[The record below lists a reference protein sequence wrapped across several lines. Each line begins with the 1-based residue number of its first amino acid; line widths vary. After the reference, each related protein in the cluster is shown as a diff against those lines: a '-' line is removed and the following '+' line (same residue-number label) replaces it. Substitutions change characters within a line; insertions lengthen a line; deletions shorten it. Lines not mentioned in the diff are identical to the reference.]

1 MIGLLGPLIEPGF
14 FANPAVRTAL
24 VVGSISAIISAIV
37 GTFTV
42 IRGQSF
48 AGHSLA
54 DIGAAGGA
62 AAYLVNV
69 NPLWGFTAMNLIAAG
84 AMEIMGIRRPR
95 GRDVATGIVLAA
107 CLGLSALFLYWD
119 TTWTSHNNATFSV
132 LFGSIFEL
140 TPGLIPWVAGLGVLA
155 IGLVG
160 LLYRPLLLSSVN
172 ADLAAARGVAVRL
185 VGHRIPGRTRSR
197 RIAVGYHHR
206 RHLVHGVAHRSR
218 RDVAADGQVDL
229 GRDRPSPSGVGFAT
243 IWLSILLAYDSA
255 SPGPTRSWP
264 VSFFVVALSFLTYVI
279 VEATSSRLRADEQ
292 VTECTPRCGLADVRA
307 RTSSPPGRPR
317 PSLRSWPASSAS
329 SP

>member
-1 MIGLLGPLIEPGF
+1 MIGVLGPLVEPGF

-24 VVGSISAIISAIV
+24 VVGTITAVISAVV

-69 NPLWGFTAMNLIAAG
+69 NPLWGFTVMNLIAAG
-84 AMEIMGIRRPR
+84 AMELMGIRRPR

-119 TTWTSHNNATFSV
+119 TVWTSHNNATFAV

-140 TPGLIPWVAGLGVLA
+140 APGVVPWVTGLGILA
-155 IGLVG
+155 IGLIGV
-160 LLYRPLLLSSVN
+160 LYRPLLLSSVN

-185 VGHRIPGRTRSR
+185 IGIGFLAALALAVSLSAITIGAILSTALLVGPAATSLRATRSTWAAMAG
-197 RIAVGYHHR
+197 AVG
-206 RHLVHGVAHRSR
+206 VGV
-218 RDVAADGQVDL
+218 VTV
-229 GRDRPSPSGVGFAT
+229 
-243 IWLSILLAYDSA
+243 WLAILFAYDSA
-255 SPGPTRSWP
+255 VWTTWNWP
-264 VSFFVVALSFLTYVI
+264 VSFFVVAITFVSYVI
-279 VEATSSRLRADEQ
+279 VDNVVASRSKSRSRA
-292 VTECTPRCGLADVRA
+292 GIGA
-307 RTSSPPGRPR
+307 G
-317 PSLRSWPASSAS
+317 
-329 SP
+329 